1 MMERLSAIPD
11 FRPLWRAARGGF
23 HGGRASLGAR
33 AVWALSLP
41 GKVAPVSA
49 ARAIRDTVY
58 AILQEEEIL

>member
-1 MMERLSAIPD
+1 MD
-11 FRPLWRAARGGF
+11 FTAAGQL
-23 HGGRASLGAR
+23 GRR

-41 GKVAPVSA
+41 GKVAPISA

>member
-1 MMERLSAIPD
+1 MGIRSCRISGIFGTSAGVD
-11 FRPLWRAARGGF
+11 FMAASQL
-23 HGGRASLGAR
+23 GRR

>member
-1 MMERLSAIPD
+1 MEGCPSCPISGTFDTSAGVD
-11 FRPLWRAARGGF
+11 FTAASQL
-23 HGGRASLGAR
+23 GRR

-58 AILQEEEIL
+58 AILQEEELL